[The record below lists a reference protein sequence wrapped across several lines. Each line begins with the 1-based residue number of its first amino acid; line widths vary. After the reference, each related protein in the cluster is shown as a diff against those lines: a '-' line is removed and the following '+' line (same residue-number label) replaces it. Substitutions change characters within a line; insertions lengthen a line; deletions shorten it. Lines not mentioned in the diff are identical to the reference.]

1 MKYFSTRNQNNFVSF
16 KEAVLNGLTLDGGLF
31 MPEIIPFFPKSFT
44 ENLNSFSFQ
53 EIGFETAKKFIDDE
67 IGEQKLQEII
77 ERSLNFPAPLVDLD
91 ENTHILELF
100 HGPTLAFKDF
110 GAQFMARTIEYFVKD
125 FNEELV
131 ILVATS
137 GDTGSAVA
145 HGFYGVEGIKVYLL
159 YPSRKVSDIQEKQ
172 LTTLNK
178 NITALEIQGTFDDCQ
193 DLVKKAF
200 TDNYLKNKLNLS
212 SANSINIARLIPQS
226 FYYINAVKQLKKS
239 TKKIVFS
246 VPSGNLGNITAG
258 LIAKKMGLPIDLFI
272 AATNSND
279 VFTNYLSKG
288 NFEPRKSVQ
297 TYSNAMDVGNPSN
310 FERMG
315 LLYDDN
321 IEIMRSEI
329 ESFSFNDAKTID
341 GIKEVYSKYGY
352 IIDPHGAV
360 GYMALKKYLE
370 VAKQNNMDSVI
381 VETAHPAKF
390 KDVVENAINAEVKIP
405 QRLAECLNKEKH
417 SIVLDSKFET
427 FKDFL
432 SNTH

>member
-1 MKYFSTRNQNNFVSF
+1 MKYFSTRSHNNFVSF
-16 KEAVLNGLTLDGGLF
+16 REAVLNGLALDGGLF
-31 MPEIIPFFPKSFT
+31 MPGKIPSFSKSFI
-44 ENLNSFSFQ
+44 EKLHAFSFQ
-53 EIGFETAKKFIDDE
+53 EIGFETAKKFIGDE
-67 IGEQKLQEII
+67 IGEQKLLEII
-77 ERSLNFPAPLVDLD
+77 EHSLNFPVPLIDID

-110 GAQFMARTIEYFVKD
+110 GAQFMARTMEYFVKD
-125 FNEELV
+125 FNEEIV

-159 YPSRKVSDIQEKQ
+159 YPSGKVSYIQEKQ
-172 LTTLNK
+172 LTTLDK
-178 NITALEIQGTFDDCQ
+178 NITALEIEGTFDDCQ
-193 DLVKKAF
+193 YLVKKAF
-200 TDNYLKNKLNLS
+200 TDSYLKNKLNLS

-226 FYYINAVKQLKKS
+226 FYYINAVKQLKHS
-239 TKKIVFS
+239 TKKIIFS

-279 VFTNYLSKG
+279 VFTNYLSMG

-310 FERMG
+310 FERIKT
-315 LLYDDN
+315 LYENN
-321 IEIMRSEI
+321 IVKMRNEI
-329 ESFSFNDAKTID
+329 ESFSFDDEKTID

-360 GYMALKKYLE
+360 GYIALKKYLE
-370 VAKQNNMDSVI
+370 LAKQNNMDSVI

-390 KDVVENAINAEVKIP
+390 KDVVEEAINAEVKIP